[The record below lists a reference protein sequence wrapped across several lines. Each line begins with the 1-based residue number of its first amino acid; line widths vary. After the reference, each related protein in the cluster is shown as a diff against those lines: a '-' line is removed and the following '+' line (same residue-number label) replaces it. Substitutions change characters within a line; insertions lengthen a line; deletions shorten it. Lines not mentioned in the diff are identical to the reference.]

1 MPEILERN
9 IHSHSLLH
17 ASAPVH
23 LPDRVEPKRLH
34 TEEMVLNIGPQH
46 PSTHGVLRL
55 EVVLDGEIVVEVIPH
70 LGYLHR
76 CFEKHTESMSYPQV
90 IPYTDRMDYL
100 ASMGNNFGYAL
111 AVERLCNIQVS
122 EYVEYIRVIMA
133 ELQRVASHLVAV
145 GTYGL

>member
-1 MPEILERN
+1 
-9 IHSHSLLH
+9 
-17 ASAPVH
+17 
-23 LPDRVEPKRLH
+23 
-34 TEEMVLNIGPQH
+34 MVLNVGPQH

-55 EVVLDGEIVVEVIPH
+55 EVVLDGEIVVDVVPH

-100 ASMGNNFGYAL
+100 ASMGNNLGYAL

-145 GTYGL
+145 GTY